1 MKPFPIKMEVF
12 TFGALVINHLR
23 FCWLLHEKLNSLEGC
38 PRTIIYSFRELSTKR
53 IREQFVLDG
62 MAVCSD
68 RLGPPQQT
76 IHAAFVRVQRHLK
89 LGYVEASAED
99 IDLLLIFH
107 LTLKTIKLIPPQKY
121 TTLVEFNDILTV
133 TRKDIKRY

>member
-1 MKPFPIKMEVF
+1 
-12 TFGALVINHLR
+12 
-23 FCWLLHEKLNSLEGC
+23 
-38 PRTIIYSFRELSTKR
+38 
-53 IREQFVLDG
+53 

-76 IHAAFVRVQRHLK
+76 IHTAFVRVQRHLK
-89 LGYVEASAED
+89 LGYVEASAQD

-107 LTLKTIKLIPPQKY
+107 ICLTLKTIKLTLPQKY